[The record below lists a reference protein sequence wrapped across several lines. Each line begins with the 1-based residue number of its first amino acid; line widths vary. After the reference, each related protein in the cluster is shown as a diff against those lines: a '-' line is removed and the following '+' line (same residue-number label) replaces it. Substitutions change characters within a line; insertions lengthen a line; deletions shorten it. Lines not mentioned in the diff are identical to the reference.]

1 MLKRFGKPT
10 MEWMKMIK
18 VLWAQPDD
26 QEKDQFSFELDLEQ
40 WAPEQMMFEFIPEYE
55 DEEDDDV
62 IMLTLEPSSN

>member
-1 MLKRFGKPT
+1 
-10 MEWMKMIK
+10 MIK

-55 DEEDDDV
+55 DDEEDDDV